1 MRYRQ
6 LGRTGFQVSALGL
19 GTNSLGSRASEA
31 ESHRILNRALE
42 AGITLIDT
50 ANTYGHGT
58 SETVIGQWL
67 APHRQE
73 VALATK
79 AVLPVG
85 SGPNDR
91 GASRYHLVRE
101 LEGSLRRLRTDY
113 IDLYQVHTFDPKTPL
128 EETLQTLDEFVRA
141 GKVRYVG
148 ASNYRAWELM
158 KALSV
163 SERLHVVPFVTN
175 QVSYSLADRTPERE
189 LNALARDQ
197 GVGIIAYYPLASGIL
212 TGKYRAGQAAPPE
225 SRGATRSGGRYQ
237 DVGLLA
243 LADAVRTV
251 AEDLGATTPQVSLA
265 WLMTNSVVCS
275 AIAGARTVEQL
286 EENLKS
292 VDITLGEEALS
303 ALDGASAPY
312 KAREPFSEARL
323 D

>member
-212 TGKYRAGQAAPPE
+212 TGKYRAGHAAPPE

>member
-128 EETLQTLDEFVRA
+128 EETLQTLDEFVRS
-141 GKVRYVG
+141 
-148 ASNYRAWELM
+148 ASE
-158 KALSV
+158 
-163 SERLHVVPFVTN
+163 
-175 QVSYSLADRTPERE
+175 
-189 LNALARDQ
+189 
-197 GVGIIAYYPLASGIL
+197 
-212 TGKYRAGQAAPPE
+212 
-225 SRGATRSGGRYQ
+225 
-237 DVGLLA
+237 
-243 LADAVRTV
+243 
-251 AEDLGATTPQVSLA
+251 
-265 WLMTNSVVCS
+265 
-275 AIAGARTVEQL
+275 
-286 EENLKS
+286 
-292 VDITLGEEALS
+292 
-303 ALDGASAPY
+303 
-312 KAREPFSEARL
+312 
-323 D
+323 